1 MEHKAAFIEHP
12 EEYLP
17 VGRKR
22 IKIPAQRFFVIGP
35 RGSGKTTQARFLAQK
50 LDLFHFKFREYLQ
63 ELIIGKTKRIIEPE
77 KEEDKEPEKEE
88 EKTEEEEEEEAEKE
102 AKEDL
107 PQLTEKE
114 EIIKAYLEKR

>member
-1 MEHKAAFIEHP
+1 
-12 EEYLP
+12 
-17 VGRKR
+17 
-22 IKIPAQRFFVIGP
+22 VIGP

-114 EIIKAYLEKR
+114 EIIKAYLEKDESLPVNIIDEVLRPLWTEEPFKYTF